1 MYNKEKQ
8 IYIQWKRQLHKGK
21 TMAYNEK
28 EEGTRHPEDHA
39 AVCEDVVVLMYRPCL
54 NVKLRVW
61 GSKL

>member
-1 MYNKEKQ
+1 
-8 IYIQWKRQLHKGK
+8 
-21 TMAYNEK
+21 MAYNEK